1 MPESKKRKN
10 AAQKGKDR
18 PSATRAGQSGND
30 DPAARRERSD
40 APPPP
45 SPRWWAPT
53 MVTLMVIGLICVVLT
68 YLMRGDA
75 PVPGL
80 GNWNLAI
87 GFGVMLV
94 GFFMTLRWR

>member
-1 MPESKKRKN
+1 MPESKKRKKPDE
-10 AAQKGKDR
+10 KGHEPR
-18 PSATRAGQSGND
+18 
-30 DPAARRERSD
+30 PAAVP
-40 APPPP
+40 AV

-53 MVTLMVIGLICVVLT
+53 MVTLMVIGLVCVVLT
-68 YLMRGDA
+68 YLTKGNL

-87 GFGVMLV
+87 GFSIMIV

>member
-1 MPESKKRKN
+1 MPESKKRKKSAGS
-10 AAQKGKDR
+10 AA
-18 PSATRAGQSGND
+18 PSQT
-30 DPAARRERSD
+30 PAAP
-40 APPPP
+40 AP

-53 MVTLMVIGLICVVLT
+53 MVALMVLGLVGVVLT
-68 YLMRGDA
+68 YLTQGDL

-87 GFGVMLV
+87 GFGVMII

>member
-1 MPESKKRKN
+1 MPESKKRK
-10 AAQKGKDR
+10 K
-18 PSATRAGQSGND
+18 
-30 DPAARRERSD
+30 PAAARPEARPG
-40 APPPP
+40 AVKP
-45 SPRWWAPT
+45 SPSWWAPT
-53 MVTLMVIGLICVVLT
+53 MVVLMVLGLVGVVLT
-68 YLMRGDA
+68 YLTQGNL

>member
-1 MPESKKRKN
+1 MPESKKRKKPSE
-10 AAQKGKDR
+10 AR
-18 PSATRAGQSGND
+18 PETRA
-30 DPAARRERSD
+30 AAVK
-40 APPPP
+40 P
-45 SPRWWAPT
+45 SPSWWAPT
-53 MVTLMVIGLICVVLT
+53 MVVLMVLGLVGVVLT
-68 YLMRGDA
+68 YLTQGNL

>member
-1 MPESKKRKN
+1 MPESKKRKKPTTPQPAGGT
-10 AAQKGKDR
+10 AAASQR
-18 PSATRAGQSGND
+18 
-30 DPAARRERSD
+30 
-40 APPPP
+40 P

-53 MVTLMVIGLICVVLT
+53 MVTLMVIGLVAVVLT
-68 YLMRGDA
+68 YLTQGDL

-87 GFGVMLV
+87 GFGVMIV

>member
-1 MPESKKRKN
+1 MPESRKRKKPVTTGTESRT
-10 AAQKGKDR
+10 AA
-18 PSATRAGQSGND
+18 A
-30 DPAARRERSD
+30 PAA
-40 APPPP
+40 

-53 MVTLMVIGLICVVLT
+53 MVTLMVIGLVCVVLT
-68 YLMRGDA
+68 YLTKGSL

-87 GFGVMLV
+87 GFAVMVV

>member
-1 MPESKKRKN
+1 MPESKKRKKTTE
-10 AAQKGKDR
+10 AR
-18 PSATRAGQSGND
+18 PEAR
-30 DPAARRERSD
+30 PAVAK
-40 APPPP
+40 P
-45 SPRWWAPT
+45 SPSWWAPT
-53 MVTLMVIGLICVVLT
+53 MVVLMVLGLVAVVLT
-68 YLMRGDA
+68 YLTQGTL

>member
-1 MPESKKRKN
+1 
-10 AAQKGKDR
+10 
-18 PSATRAGQSGND
+18 
-30 DPAARRERSD
+30 
-40 APPPP
+40 
-45 SPRWWAPT
+45 
-53 MVTLMVIGLICVVLT
+53 MVTLMVLGLVWVVVT
-68 YLMRGDA
+68 YLTQGSW